1 MLYLA
6 MQCSWLLELLHFWFS
21 IWRHPSG
28 IWRDPSGIW
37 RHPSGIWRDPSG
49 FWRDPSGCAFCLN
62 QDKSQLQFL
71 FFPQREGVSLCA
83 VWNTMGAIVCCFNE
97 ANKLKNRRFLCR
109 TIVLTRTQCAKTHTR
124 THKTSRLVSFGK
136 PQWANTLVSEVRWF
150 MTAKQSKPQLTNTH
164 SDRRK
169 LHECKYKHKCKHKN
183 AVWVRC
189 NILKGSTRFTFYSIS
204 LLLHCW

>member
-21 IWRHPSG
+21 IWRHPAG

-37 RHPSGIWRDPSG
+37 RHPSG
-49 FWRDPSGCAFCLN
+49 FLRDPSGCAFCLN

-71 FFPQREGVSLCA
+71 FFPQREGVSFCA
-83 VWNTMGAIVCCFNE
+83 VRNTMGAIVCCFNE

-124 THKTSRLVSFGK
+124 T
-136 PQWANTLVSEVRWF
+136 QNTRPAGWFLLGNLSEQTPW
-150 MTAKQSKPQLTNTH
+150 
-164 SDRRK
+164 
-169 LHECKYKHKCKHKN
+169 
-183 AVWVRC
+183 WVRC
-189 NILKGSTRFTFYSIS
+189 AGLWLQNRANLN
-204 LLLHCW
+204 

>member
-1 MLYLA
+1 MTGLFHSA
-6 MQCSWLLELLHFWFS
+6 WVQCKSIHGDSGSHSNAVGWPSPFPLQAECPESVHRCQNKVFLFWIQFARTEGCPPTHLTAKDHIEAKWLVFWCCIWQCNVPDFWSCFWFS
-21 IWRHPSG
+21 IWRHPFG

-37 RHPSGIWRDPSG
+37 RHPSG
-49 FWRDPSGCAFCLN
+49 FLRDPSGCAFCLN

-124 THKTSRLVSFGK
+124 T
-136 PQWANTLVSEVRWF
+136 QNTMR
-150 MTAKQSKPQLTNTH
+150 
-164 SDRRK
+164 
-169 LHECKYKHKCKHKN
+169 
-183 AVWVRC
+183 
-189 NILKGSTRFTFYSIS
+189 
-204 LLLHCW
+204 